1 MCVKEKRGGVRGFM
15 NDTEK
20 EVVWCINSSVS
31 LIPLFAVSR
40 SLLTHT
46 QAQSEHSGVFSCDG
60 LFYSRGNMKHPEV
73 FVGGQLHDLALHLCA
88 RVRSAPL

>member
-1 MCVKEKRGGVRGFM
+1 M

-31 LIPLFAVSR
+31 LIPLFSVSL

-46 QAQSEHSGVFSCDG
+46 QAQSERSG
-60 LFYSRGNMKHPEV
+60 LFYSRGNMKHPEA
-73 FVGGQLHDLALHLCA
+73 FVGAQLHDLALHFKLPNPPA
-88 RVRSAPL
+88 SLTPPPPHPRHAAEV